1 MLWRYCITLSRGID
15 PFSILS
21 PFRSILAAAMTNPR
35 LTFGEMTTY
44 GELARGV
51 HPADELGLQMAMAL
65 GQPDPPAP
73 PFAVVPVLLDG
84 SHIGWLASIRYVWGG
99 GYYEFRSISGNT
111 NFLCATKDAI
121 LDHLQEVLQLAS

>member
-1 MLWRYCITLSRGID
+1 
-15 PFSILS
+15 
-21 PFRSILAAAMTNPR
+21 MTNPR
-35 LTFGEMTTY
+35 LAFGEMTTY

-99 GYYEFRSISGNT
+99 TSYEFRSISGNT
-111 NFLCATKDAI
+111 NFYGATKSAI
-121 LDHLQEVLQLAS
+121 LDRLQEVLQLAS